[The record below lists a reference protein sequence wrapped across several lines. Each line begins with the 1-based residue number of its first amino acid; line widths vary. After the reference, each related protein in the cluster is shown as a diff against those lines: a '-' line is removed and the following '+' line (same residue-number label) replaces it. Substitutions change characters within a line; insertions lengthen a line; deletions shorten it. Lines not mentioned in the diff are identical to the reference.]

1 MFRFVYFIAVTLL
14 GSVVFLSAPLSATP
28 AIHHLPTDTLHADA
42 LGPFKG
48 DFAEIRVAGKSR
60 YLHRSGKVV
69 VDKPVRYGAPVCIA
83 VTDGAYGAI
92 NSKGDVIADFIY
104 DDIRYEYDDK
114 RHPGADKSYHY
125 FLAIV
130 QLDGKVGAID
140 TLGKTVAEPVYD
152 DLRPI
157 NAHVLAAQKAGKWGL
172 LSLTDGGEVLPF
184 TYDDLTRCYVPDG
197 YLEVTAAGKKGLRS
211 PDGKREVMPA
221 VYDDLMGIRLDGGPL
236 LLGQQGNEIFLLD
249 TLGKRLTMEQYDRMS
264 ADGPLVRI
272 ERGGKTGWLAA
283 DGSVRI
289 LPIYDD
295 AADWVD
301 GRCIVTQN
309 GKKGVL
315 ADDGQLIVPC
325 QYSDIKILDDR
336 GRPAISG
343 SVIIDGPPMIPGS
356 PSKSSGQRNDKETTG
371 GDLYFM
377 ARAAGKYNLFNRA
390 GKKLLPMEYDGI
402 QFGNTGARSCL
413 YVVAGERYGLADLQ
427 GKELLPVSYRFPM
440 GGYSANVSGTGPASI
455 IRIPDGESIGL
466 YDLERKHLLLP
477 PEYEQLEWQLGCFIK
492 ATSGRGNGNATA
504 DPVSAYFRADGSPLI
519 PPTKRLLVHAVDTDR
534 YVVTTRNDSHWSTT
548 LFDADGK
555 QLYHHPQWDF
565 SPYRLSKQL
574 MPDSISRLLQVRPF
588 QGGLLKVGAEKNLFV
603 DRQGKEVRFEGFD
616 FVDDF
621 FGGLAAAS
629 RSVDGKALIG
639 IIDSAGNVVLP
650 LEYHGMDKIYNGEM
664 RKIWRNDNVGVI
676 DLRGRVILEAAYEA
690 VDYLKQPALFQV
702 RLNGKAGLVGLDGA
716 TVLPTEYDHIRLI
729 SDSLLRVEKDGKSG
743 FASSTGKVLVAPR
756 YEEARLNDSQ
766 AGYFPARVKVGG
778 RWTYVQADG
787 TELPVS
793 AGDKL
798 GY

>member
-1 MFRFVYFIAVTLL
+1 MCRFTYISSILLFVIA
-14 GSVVFLSAPLSATP
+14 FLIPPRAATFAYPLTA
-28 AIHHLPTDTLHADA
+28 DTLHADA

-60 YLHRSGKVV
+60 YVHRSGKVV
-69 VDKPVRYGAPVCIA
+69 VDKPVQYGAPVCIA
-83 VTDGAYGAI
+83 VSDGAYGAI

-114 RHPGADKSYHY
+114 RHPGADKGYHY

-152 DLRPI
+152 DLRPT
-157 NAHVLAAQKAGKWGL
+157 NAHVLAVRKAGKWGL
-172 LSLTDGGEVLPF
+172 LSLTDGREVLPF
-184 TYDDLTRCYVPDG
+184 TYDDLTRRYVPEG

-221 VYDDLMGIRLDGGPL
+221 VYDDLMGIRLDSGPL

-249 TLGKRLTMEQYDRMS
+249 TLGKRLTTEQYDRMT
-264 ADGPLVRI
+264 ADGSMVRV
-272 ERGGKTGWLAA
+272 ERGGKIGWLAS

-289 LPIYDD
+289 PVVYDD
-295 AADWVD
+295 AGSWADGKSV
-301 GRCIVTQN
+301 VSQN

-315 ADDGQLIVPC
+315 AADGQLMVPC
-325 QYSDIKILDDR
+325 HYDDIE
-336 GRPAISG
+336 
-343 SVIIDGPPMIPGS
+343 IIDENGRLVVPGLVTIARPPMIPAGGGDVS
-356 PSKSSGQRNDKETTG
+356 RWQDEKNTRK

-377 ARAAGKYNLFNRA
+377 VQVAGKYGLLDQTA
-390 GKKLLPMEYDGI
+390 KTLLPTEYDGI
-402 QFGNTGARSCL
+402 QFRKGGALS
-413 YVVAGERYGLADLQ
+413 YGYAVVGDRYGLTDVQ
-427 GKELLPVSYRFPM
+427 GNELLPVSYRLPT
-440 GGYSANVSGTGPASI
+440 GGYGVNVQGVGPSHVI
-455 IRIPDGESIGL
+455 GFPDSDLVGL
-466 YDLERKHLLLP
+466 FDLAQRRPLLK

-519 PPTKRLLVHAVDTDR
+519 PPTKSLLVHAVDTDR
-534 YVVTTRNDSHWSTT
+534 YVVTMLTDGHWSTT

-574 MPDSISRLLQVRPF
+574 VPDSISRLQQVRPF
-588 QGGLLKVGAEKNLFV
+588 QGGLLKVDADENLFV

-616 FVDDF
+616 FVGDF
-621 FGGLAAAS
+621 FGGLAVAS
-629 RSVDGKALIG
+629 RSVDGKTLIG
-639 IIDSAGNVVLP
+639 IVDSAGNVVLP
-650 LEYHGMDKIYNGEM
+650 LEYSGIEQIYNAEM
-664 RKIWRNDNVGVI
+664 RKIWRNDKVGVI
-676 DLRGRVILEAAYEA
+676 DLRGQAILEAAYEA
-690 VDYLKQPALFQV
+690 VDYLVQVGLLQV
-702 RLNGKAGLVGLDGA
+702 RLNGKAGLVGLDGT
-716 TVLPTEYDHIRLI
+716 TVLPPEYDNIHLI

-743 FASSTGKVLVAPR
+743 FVSSTGKVLVAPR
-756 YEEARLNDSQ
+756 YEEVQLNDSY